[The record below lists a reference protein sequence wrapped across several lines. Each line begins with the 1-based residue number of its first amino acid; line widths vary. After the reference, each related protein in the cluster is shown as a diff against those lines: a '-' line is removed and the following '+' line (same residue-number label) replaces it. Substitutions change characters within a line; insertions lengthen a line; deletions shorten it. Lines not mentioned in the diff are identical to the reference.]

1 MTDEPRIA
9 SGQFARGFNCAQS
22 VLSAFADRAG
32 LSTEHALRV
41 AGPFGGGIA
50 RSGEM
55 CGALSGALMA
65 LGLLYGEDRPEAK
78 EHIYTIAREF
88 SEQFR
93 RRHGSILC
101 RDLLHHDISTPEGLQ
116 AAREQ
121 NAFATVCPFVVEVTA
136 RALDQYIQSHPPE

>member
-1 MTDEPRIA
+1 MPDEPRIA
-9 SGQFARGFNCAQS
+9 SGQLARGFNCAQS

-32 LSTEHALRV
+32 ISAEHALRV

-50 RSGEM
+50 RTGEV
-55 CGALSGALMA
+55 CGALSGALMV
-65 LGLLYGEDRPEAK
+65 LGLLYGQDRAEAK
-78 EHIYTIAREF
+78 EQIYAIAREF

-101 RDLLHHDISTPEGLQ
+101 RELLHHDISTPEGLQ

-136 RALDQYIQSHPPE
+136 RAVDQYIQSHSAE